1 MKNKIETIK
10 ISELIKDLMIAMNQL
25 GDIENNIIKL
35 KIVKS
40 LLSNTVTNTEVIDL
54 IDEAITQLENGAEIE
69 SETKTSDTEEISD
82 DELMNFGSESSSFS
96 GDLNMDSGAAP
107 EEETSETEI
116 NDIEETSNDETILP
130 TPDELGQDFTNN
142 DEF

>member
-54 IDEAITQLENGAEIE
+54 IDEAITQLENNTTTE
-69 SETKTSDTEEISD
+69 SETETSDTEEISD
-82 DELMNFGSESSSFS
+82 DEPMNFGSELSSFS

-107 EEETSETEI
+107 EEQTSETEI
-116 NDIEETSNDETILP
+116 SDTEETGSEETILP